1 MHPLVMEII
10 AQQHLRDLQRE
21 ADRWRAARSVRAR
34 RRSPRHGSLVT
45 RIARRAEPAPA
56 CGEQTA

>member
-21 ADRWRAARSVRAR
+21 ADRWRAARSVRAH
-34 RRSPRHGSLVT
+34 RRSVRSGS
-45 RIARRAEPAPA
+45 IARRAVPQVGSTPA